1 MPKEDV
7 LGGVNALFYCL
18 LSFCACLAI
27 TPPPPPRSLCLLAA
41 TSPTTT
47 GGPPVSCQS
56 LCQRESMRKR
66 TTDKETTT
74 WTASTPFRNL
84 LIRKPALRQKHD
96 VLRGQ
101 QFKRHIC
108 KKMPPSVSPHLSK
121 PTCET
126 CTSPNAM
133 KTYFVSCCTWE
144 NFQEKPAWPSLITVA
159 SYFSTGWTNCFCE
172 RPSRKAHSSVAAGAH
187 ISTPASFEE
196 LLRYCKEKHLAKL
209 GAKLKDSSLRHFQLS
224 FDDSKKEVAQ
234 LGRAVSLRRANL
246 GWNIPLCFF
255 LWFRT
260 LYLQLPEILG
270 FDFYCWRPPS
280 NKQMRDSHLI
290 CFHFQA
296 KMSAA
301 A

>member
-126 CTSPNAM
+126 CTSPNENLFRVQLHLRKFSGKACM
-133 KTYFVSCCTWE
+133 TIINNRCIVFFNRLDKLFLRAAVTRGSLVSCSWC
-144 NFQEKPAWPSLITVA
+144 A
-159 SYFSTGWTNCFCE
+159 Y
-172 RPSRKAHSSVAAGAH
+172 
-187 ISTPASFEE
+187 
-196 LLRYCKEKHLAKL
+196 
-209 GAKLKDSSLRHFQLS
+209 
-224 FDDSKKEVAQ
+224 
-234 LGRAVSLRRANL
+234 
-246 GWNIPLCFF
+246 
-255 LWFRT
+255 
-260 LYLQLPEILG
+260 
-270 FDFYCWRPPS
+270 
-280 NKQMRDSHLI
+280 
-290 CFHFQA
+290 
-296 KMSAA
+296 
-301 A
+301 